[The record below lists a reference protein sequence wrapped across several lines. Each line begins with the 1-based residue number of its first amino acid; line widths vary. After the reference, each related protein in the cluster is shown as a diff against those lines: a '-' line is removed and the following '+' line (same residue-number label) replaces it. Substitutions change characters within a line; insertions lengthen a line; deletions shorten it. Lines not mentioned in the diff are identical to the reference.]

1 MKVRGTVERFAPR
14 KEGSGV
20 SSRTRST
27 NHIVMLGTAFE
38 THGGISSVLKT
49 YRAAGLFDRWPIDFL
64 ATHRDGGIVTKLVR
78 LFAALVAFMGLL
90 VRHRHAVLHVHSASR
105 ASFWRKSIFMAL
117 AMAARWPVIF
127 HLHGGGFAT
136 FYDAE
141 CGPVGRAMVRF
152 FLDRAAC
159 IVVVSDRWC
168 AWMHRATRNP
178 HVVTIANPVRVPAA
192 SATPREAALIAYAG
206 RYEAGKGVYELL
218 TAVAGLS
225 ASQPDLRLECA
236 GSGDADA
243 LSRRAHALGIADRV
257 TLRGW
262 VDAEERDRL
271 LQRATIFVLPSH
283 AEGMPISV
291 LEAMAAGCPVIAT
304 AVGGVPDLVVD
315 GVNGLLVP
323 AGDAQ
328 ALAFA
333 IHRVLRDPALAAQ
346 LSRCGRETVARRFAP
361 EKSLAP
367 LERLYGQLG
376 IQSKPGDAPRGRTP
390 GTHPHPGHA
399 PRSRQPDGL
408 PPSGCVPSTQMQEQ
422 L

>member
-1 MKVRGTVERFAPR
+1 
-14 KEGSGV
+14 
-20 SSRTRST
+20 
-27 NHIVMLGTAFE
+27 
-38 THGGISSVLKT
+38 
-49 YRAAGLFDRWPIDFL
+49 
-64 ATHRDGGIVTKLVR
+64 
-78 LFAALVAFMGLL
+78 
-90 VRHRHAVLHVHSASR
+90 
-105 ASFWRKSIFMAL
+105 
-117 AMAARWPVIF
+117 VIF

-390 GTHPHPGHA
+390 GTHPQPGDA

-408 PPSGCVPSTQMQEQ
+408 PPSGCVPTPQMQEQ